1 MVLFYL
7 QIKMPFKIR
16 LKKSRHYSVVSK
28 SLFIISVEALDNTF
42 IECTLSSESTG
53 QECLEC
59 ACQKLSVNQ
68 PQFFGLQYLSRE
80 SSDGS
85 NTLCWLELDRPVKR
99 QLDKHASR
107 MLLHMRV
114 MFYVISGVKLIS
126 DELARYHYFLQLK
139 MDFIEGRIICNPKQ
153 AVQLASYCMQA
164 EFGNY
169 DAEKHTP
176 DYLKDFQLFPKGF
189 TDPSMIDS
197 LTNAAIHQHAA
208 LHNLPQ
214 GIAEEHFITT
224 CQHLEGY
231 GIETFTAQDHHDNE
245 ILLGISLTGI
255 SVAYLDGR
263 STKFYG

>member
-1 MVLFYL
+1 
-7 QIKMPFKIR
+7 MPFKLR

-59 ACQKLSVNQ
+59 ACQKLSINQ
-68 PQFFGLQYLSRE
+68 PHFFGLQYLSRE
-80 SSDGS
+80 T
-85 NTLCWLELDRPVKR
+85 NANCWLEMDRPVKR
-99 QLDKHASR
+99 QLDKHAGR

-114 MFYVISGVKLIS
+114 MFYVHSGSSLIS

-139 MDFIEGRIICNPKQ
+139 MDVIEGKIVCNPKQ

-176 DYLKDFQLFPKGF
+176 DYLKDFHLFPKVSF
-189 TDPSMIDS
+189 EYI
-197 LTNAAIHQHAA
+197 
-208 LHNLPQ
+208 
-214 GIAEEHFITT
+214 
-224 CQHLEGY
+224 
-231 GIETFTAQDHHDNE
+231 
-245 ILLGISLTGI
+245 ILLITLCTCL
-255 SVAYLDGR
+255 YQ
-263 STKFYG
+263 T

>member
-1 MVLFYL
+1 
-7 QIKMPFKIR
+7 MPFKLR

-68 PQFFGLQYLSRE
+68 PQFFGLQYLSR
-80 SSDGS
+80 DGPDT

-99 QLDKHASR
+99 QLDKHAAR

-114 MFYVISGVKLIS
+114 MFYIVGGVKLIT

-139 MDFIEGRIICNPKQ
+139 MDVIEGRIVCNPKQ

-176 DYLKDFQLFPKGF
+176 DYLKDFQLFPKV
-189 TDPSMIDS
+189 
-197 LTNAAIHQHAA
+197 
-208 LHNLPQ
+208 LH
-214 GIAEEHFITT
+214 IYI
-224 CQHLEGY
+224 
-231 GIETFTAQDHHDNE
+231 
-245 ILLGISLTGI
+245 
-255 SVAYLDGR
+255 
-263 STKFYG
+263 